1 MITATQM
8 LESMIDNPHPSR
20 ADVSDIANAVYDGTD
35 VIMLSGE
42 TSVGKYRAECVAMM
56 RKIAEYVESTERY
69 RRLGRKSTRLSL
81 LAEKSQQHD

>member
-1 MITATQM
+1 
-8 LESMIDNPHPSR
+8 
-20 ADVSDIANAVYDGTD
+20 
-35 VIMLSGE
+35 MLSGE
-42 TSVGKYRAECVAMM
+42 TSVGKYPAECVAMM